1 MLRDIY
7 LHGALGRRFG
17 RHFRLAVDS
26 PVEAVRALIML
37 RPELRALIR
46 EGYWRVVVGT
56 PRLRNA
62 ITELDLNCGSQPIHF
77 VPATPPA
84 GGGSGGNIGKIIA
97 GVVIMVAAVIL
108 AIPSGGTSL
117 MAGIAGLSAVGA
129 LGVSFGTMALL
140 GASMVFMGV
149 AGLLT
154 QPVAADTKQ
163 NATDTARPEDR
174 PSFMFNGVTNN
185 TQQGGP
191 VPLVFG
197 RHLVGSVVVSGGI
210 NVEDLAV

>member
-1 MLRDIY
+1 MLRDVY
-7 LHGALGRRFG
+7 LYGALGRKFG
-17 RHFRLAVDS
+17 RHFRLAVDT
-26 PVEAVRALIML
+26 PVEAVRALITL

-46 EGYWRVVVGT
+46 LGYWRVIVGK
-56 PRLRNA
+56 PHLSNA
-62 ITELDLNCGSQPIHF
+62 TTILDLHCGNQAIHF

-84 GGGSGGNIGKIIA
+84 GGDGGNIGKIIV
-97 GVVIMVAAVIL
+97 GVVIIVAAVIL

-117 MAGIAGLSAVGA
+117 MAGVAALGTTGA

-154 QPVAADTKQ
+154 QPVAAEKQ
-163 NATDTARPEDR
+163 QATDNARPEDR

-197 RHLVGSVVVSGGI
+197 RHLTGSTVVSGGI
-210 NVEDLAV
+210 AVEDIAV